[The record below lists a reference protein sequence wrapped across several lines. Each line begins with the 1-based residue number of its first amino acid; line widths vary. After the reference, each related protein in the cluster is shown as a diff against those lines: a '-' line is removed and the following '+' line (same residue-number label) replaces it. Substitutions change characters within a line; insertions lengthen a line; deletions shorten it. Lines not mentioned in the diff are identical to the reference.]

1 MGFLDALKG
10 KKPEVTITAE
20 PSDLLP
26 GQEVRVR
33 VTIAGELDD
42 KAEDGKAGL
51 RCLNEYL
58 VRERDHDHDDNR
70 PREVWRS
77 VQLHEQAIDVPLA
90 IGDHDFTFVVPEGLP
105 PASKQAVSWW
115 AWANIDRRRG
125 LDASA
130 SAKLAV
136 RLPAGRVPAR
146 APRLRDRPRRASRS
160 PTRPPRPRAGETIEG
175 TFTVTPPEGVKATAV
190 RVRLT
195 RTRTYTED
203 KIVKRDHF
211 FETDLHGELELAPGQ
226 TQSFPFALQV
236 PDEGPDGR
244 DGPGDRGLA
253 DHGDRR
259 APDEGRPRGLR
270 AAQRLRRLEACRA

>member
-42 KAEDGKAGL
+42 KAEGGKAGL

-58 VRERDHDHDDNR
+58 VRERDRNDDDNR
-70 PREVWRS
+70 VREVWRS

-105 PASKQAVSWW
+105 PASKEAVSWW

-125 LDASA
+125 IDASA
-130 SAKLAV
+130 SARLAV
-136 RLPAGRVPAR
+136 RLPATGLP
-146 APRLRDRPRRASRS
+146 LERRAYGTGHGGIAFADAPASA
-160 PTRPPRPRAGETIEG
+160 RAGEVVEG
-175 TFTVTPPEGVKATAV
+175 TFTVTPPEGVKAQAV

-211 FETDLHGELELAPGQ
+211 AETELHGSLELDPGQ

-236 PDEGPDGR
+236 PDVGPSVTT
-244 DGPGDRGLA
+244 
-253 DHGDRR
+253 
-259 APDEGRPRGLR
+259 
-270 AAQRLRRLEACRA
+270 AQAIVDWRITAIVARRLKGDHEVSAPLNVYDG